1 MTRAI
6 GIGFALLLFYVAL
19 HTLPVQWFLTILI
32 LSGAVTLAFLP
43 KPERDP
49 RYWLPPDYENDVSPW
64 CSTDPTLLA
73 PWTLDDERAMAADR
87 DYDEERSE

>member
-6 GIGFALLLFYVAL
+6 GVGFALLLFYVAL
-19 HTLPVQWFLTILI
+19 HTLPVQWVLTILI

-49 RYWLPPDYENDVSPW
+49 RRWLPQDDPNDDEPL
-64 CSTDPTLLA
+64 PTWNFDG
-73 PWTLDDERAMAADR
+73 WTLDDERAAAADR
-87 DYDEERSE
+87 DYDEEWSE